1 MVKRFPR
8 PTTGLVLEHMFE
20 HQFELNSPGDL
31 AQPRVGYRRRPTLDL
46 CSDGLVTSLDH
57 PAISKLATALREAGM
72 APAAD
77 AIRVLDD
84 EVRTAAAAAAALEV
98 AVGAIA
104 NSLVFRATQ
113 GDRDLPL
120 LALTSGAHRADPVRL
135 AALVGARQVT
145 MADPAFVREHTGQP
159 IGGVAPM
166 GLVLPTHHPPQLHAT
181 PVRTLVDRHL
191 GRYPVV
197 WAAGGHPKAVFPT
210 SFAELI
216 TLTGGVAV
224 VVTGEEENGTL

>member
-1 MVKRFPR
+1 VVKRFPR
-8 PTTGLVLEHMFE
+8 PTTGLALEHVFE
-20 HQFELNSPGDL
+20 HRFELNSRRHG
-31 AQPRVGYRRRPTLDL
+31 AQPRAGYQRRGGPDL

-72 APAAD
+72 DHAAD
-77 AIRVLDD
+77 AIRILDD
-84 EVRTAAAAAAALEV
+84 EVRTAAAAAAALGV

-113 GDRDLPL
+113 GDRSDQAAPL
-120 LALTSGAHRADPVRL
+120 LALTSGAHRADPDLL
-135 AALVGARQVT
+135 AQHAGSSRVA

-159 IGGVAPM
+159 IGGVAPV
-166 GLVLPTHHPPQLHAT
+166 GHPR

-191 GRYPVV
+191 ERYPVV
-197 WAAGGHPKAVFPT
+197 WAAAGHPRAVFPT
-210 SFAELI
+210 TFAELI

-224 VVTGEEENGTL
+224 FMTREEEDGPL